1 MEALKEWVRTLAMLL
16 ILASCLELLVPMG
29 GMKKYVRMAM
39 GLLVMLCMINPLF
52 AFLGKPVDLDP
63 AVFAPQTE
71 AHLPSLDEI
80 MAEASRF
87 REKNE
92 ALALEQTRRR
102 LEEEA
107 ARAARSVE
115 GVADARVE
123 VALAAA
129 SRGYGLER
137 ITVVITPGR
146 QGGVRPVWPVLP
158 VQPGGGEEPVGAGRS
173 QPRPPQGSEEAL
185 AQQVRQEVAG
195 VLGVAAGAAPIDV
208 LVQPESA
215 SQRR

>member
-39 GLLVMLCMINPLF
+39 GLLVMLSMINPLF
-52 AFLGKPVDLDP
+52 AFLGQPVDLDP

-71 AHLPSLDEI
+71 ARLPSLDEI

-87 REKNE
+87 REKTE
-92 ALALEQTRRR
+92 ALALEQTRSRV
-102 LEEEA
+102 EEEA

-115 GVADARVE
+115 GVADAQVE
-123 VALAAA
+123 AALAADPG
-129 SRGYGLER
+129 GYTLER

-146 QGGVRPVWPVLP
+146 RGAVRPVLPVLP
-158 VQPGGGEEPVGAGRS
+158 VQSGSGEEPVGAGRS
-173 QPRPPQGSEEAL
+173 HPRPPQGAEEAL
-185 AQQVRQEVAG
+185 ALQVRQEVAR
-195 VLGVAAGAAPIDV
+195 VLGIAAGAAPIEV

>member
-16 ILASCLELLVPMG
+16 ILATCLELLVPMG
-29 GMKKYVRMAM
+29 GMKRYVRMAM
-39 GLLVMLCMINPLF
+39 GLLLMLSMINPLF
-52 AFLGKPVDLDP
+52 AFLGQPVDLDP

-92 ALALEQTRRR
+92 ALALEQTRAR
-102 LEEEA
+102 LQEEA
-107 ARAARSVE
+107 ARAARSVA
-115 GVADARVE
+115 GVAEARAE
-123 VALAAA
+123 VALAVEAG
-129 SRGYGLER
+129 GYSLER
-137 ITVVITPGR
+137 ITVIITPGR
-146 QGGVRPVWPVLP
+146 RDAVRPVRAVLP
-158 VQPGGGEEPVGAGRS
+158 VQSGSDEEPVGAGRS
-173 QPRPPQGSEEAL
+173 QPRPPQGNEEAL

-195 VLGVAAGAAPIDV
+195 MLGLTGGTAPIEV